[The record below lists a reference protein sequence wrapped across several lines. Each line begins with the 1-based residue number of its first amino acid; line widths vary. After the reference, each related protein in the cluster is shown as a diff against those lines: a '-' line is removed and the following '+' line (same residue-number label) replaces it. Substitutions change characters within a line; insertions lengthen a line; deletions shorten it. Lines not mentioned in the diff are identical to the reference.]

1 MADTPKPTPRVRMPA
16 TAKAGEVIEVKTL
29 ISHEME
35 SGQRKD
41 ASGQIIPR
49 KIINKF
55 TAAYNGKEILNAEWN
70 SAVSA
75 NPYQS
80 FFVRV
85 PETGTFTFTWVD
97 DDGSIYKA
105 EQKVTVG

>member
-1 MADTPKPTPRVRMPA
+1 MATSVPRVRMPA

-35 SGQRKD
+35 TGQRKD
-41 ASGQIIPR
+41 AAGNVVPR
-49 KIINKF
+49 KIIKQF
-55 TAAYNGKEILNAEWN
+55 TAKFNGREILSADWH

-85 PETGTFTFTWVD
+85 PETGTFEFSWLD
-97 DDGSIYKA
+97 DDGTVYKS
-105 EQKVTVG
+105 EHKVTVG

>member
-1 MADTPKPTPRVRMPA
+1 MTTPTPRVRMPA
-16 TAKAGEVIEVKTL
+16 TAKAGDVIEVKTL

-41 ASGQIIPR
+41 AAGKTIPR
-49 KIINKF
+49 KIIKQFNAKF
-55 TAAYNGKEILNAEWN
+55 NGKEIM
-70 SAVSA
+70 SANWHGAISA

-85 PETGTFTFTWVD
+85 PETGTFEFSWLD
-97 DDGSIYKA
+97 DDGSIYKS
-105 EQKVTVG
+105 EHKVTVG

>member
-1 MADTPKPTPRVRMPA
+1 MTDTPKPTPRVRMPA
-16 TAKAGEVIEVKTL
+16 TAKAGEIIEVKTL

-35 SGQRKD
+35 TGQRKD
-41 ASGQIIPR
+41 PNGQLIPR

-55 TAAYNGKEILNAEWN
+55 TVSFNGAEIMTADWG
-70 SAVSA
+70 SAISA

-85 PETGTFTFTWVD
+85 PESGTFSFTWVD

-105 EQKVTVG
+105 EQKVTVS

>member
-1 MADTPKPTPRVRMPA
+1 MTKPTPRVRMPA

-35 SGQRKD
+35 TGNRKD
-41 ASGQIIPR
+41 SSGTVVPR
-49 KIINKF
+49 KIIKQFVAKF
-55 TAAYNGKEILNAEWN
+55 NGKEVLRADWFP
-70 SAVSA
+70 AVSA

-85 PETGTFTFTWVD
+85 PESGAFVFEWID
-97 DDGSIYKA
+97 DDGSVYSS
-105 EQKVTVG
+105 EHKVTVG

>member
-1 MADTPKPTPRVRMPA
+1 MSKPTPRVRMPA

-41 ASGQIIPR
+41 KDGNTIPR
-49 KIINKF
+49 KIIKQF
-55 TAAYNGKEILNAEWN
+55 VATFNGQEVMKADWHP
-70 SAVSA
+70 AVSA

-85 PETGTFTFTWVD
+85 PESGTFVFQWID
-97 DDGSIYKA
+97 DDGSVYKS
-105 EQKVTVG
+105 EHKVAVG

>member
-1 MADTPKPTPRVRMPA
+1 MATPTPRVRMPA

-35 SGQRKD
+35 SGNRKD
-41 ASGQIIPR
+41 KDGKVIPR
-49 KIINKF
+49 KIIKAFMAKF
-55 TAAYNGKEILNAEWN
+55 NGKEIFRADWH
-70 SAVSA
+70 AAISA

-80 FFVRV
+80 FFVKV
-85 PETGTFTFTWVD
+85 PEAGTFEFTWTD

-105 EQKVTVG
+105 EQKIAIG

>member
-1 MADTPKPTPRVRMPA
+1 MADIPKPTPRVRMPA
-16 TAKAGEVIEVKTL
+16 TATAGEVIEVKTL

-35 SGQRKD
+35 NGQRRD
-41 ASGQIIPR
+41 AQGQTIQR
-49 KIINKF
+49 KIIKLF
-55 TAAYNGKEILNAEWN
+55 TASFNGKEILAADWG

-85 PETGTFTFTWVD
+85 PESGTFTFTWLD

-105 EQKVTVG
+105 EQNVSVT

>member
-1 MADTPKPTPRVRMPA
+1 MAETPKPTPKIRMPA
-16 TAKAGEVIEVKTL
+16 TARAGEVIEIKTL

-35 SGQRKD
+35 SGQRRD
-41 ASGQIIPR
+41 AQGQLIPR
-49 KIINKF
+49 KIINRF
-55 TAAYNGKEILNAEWN
+55 TAAFNGNEIMSADWG

-75 NPYQS
+75 NPFES

-85 PETGTFTFTWVD
+85 PETGTFTFIWLD
-97 DDGSIYKA
+97 DDGSVYKA

>member
-1 MADTPKPTPRVRMPA
+1 MSSTKPTPRVRMPA

-41 ASGQIIPR
+41 AAGQTIPR
-49 KIINKF
+49 RIIKSF
-55 TAAYNGKEILNAEWN
+55 KATFNGKEIMSVDWHPAI
-70 SAVSA
+70 SA

-80 FFVRV
+80 FFVKV
-85 PETGTFTFTWVD
+85 PETGTFVFTWTD
-97 DDGSIYKA
+97 DDGSVYTA

>member
-1 MADTPKPTPRVRMPA
+1 MAAPTPRVRLPA

-41 ASGQIIPR
+41 KDGNAIPR
-49 KIINKF
+49 KIIKQF
-55 TAAYNGKEILNAEWN
+55 VATFNGKEIMRADWFP
-70 SAVSA
+70 SISA

-80 FFVRV
+80 FFVKV
-85 PETGTFTFTWVD
+85 PESGTFVFSWID
-97 DDGSIYKA
+97 DDGSIYKS
-105 EQKVTVG
+105 EHKITVG